1 MPDDIVEEVTE
12 QTPAEVVPEEP
23 TATPEEA
30 GEQDA
35 MEAFGDEEAEPDK
48 EPEVAKE
55 PAEEEEEPEKE
66 PEKEPEEPAEEIDE
80 DTARGKELLEAEE
93 KASAERKAPETP
105 ETPEAPA
112 KVPYTPDDIKV
123 FNQFA
128 DMSLLPDEVIDIDG
142 VDVNV
147 KSYLE
152 EFPEARVVSGIV
164 AKGIVDRLIENNVLV
179 SAKSLTNLRQELA
192 NERYRDK
199 VDLSLNTDSQKIW
212 NDKKFQDWR
221 EKAPKEV
228 QALFRSPDPGDAARG
243 FKRFLNS
250 AGLEK
255 AGKKVAELDGKR
267 AEAKK
272 NADAIYKTTVRN
284 TKVPKPSKAGD
295 TGIEDAMDE
304 FNRDDD

>member
-1 MPDDIVEEVTE
+1 MPDDIVAEVTE
-12 QTPAEVVPEEP
+12 QPITEEPAAEVQPEV
-23 TATPEEA
+23 TEEET

-35 MEAFGDEEAEPDK
+35 MEAFGDEEAEPETKEDDK
-48 EPEVAKE
+48 ES
-55 PAEEEEEPEKE
+55 EPEK
-66 PEKEPEEPAEEIDE
+66 PVEEPVEDEPDE

-93 KASAERKAPETP
+93 KAEAERKPPESVVQP
-105 ETPEAPA
+105 PPPA
-112 KVPYTPDDIKV
+112 KKVPYTPDDIKV
-123 FNQFA
+123 FNQFG
-128 DMSLLPDEVIDIDG
+128 DLSLLPEDVVEIDG

-179 SAKSLTNLRQELA
+179 SAQSLVTLRQELA

-199 VDLSLNTDSQKIW
+199 VDLNLNTDSQKIW
-212 NDKKFQDWR
+212 NDKKFQDWK

-228 QALFRSPDPGDAARG
+228 QALFRSPDPSDAARG

-255 AGKKVAELDGKR
+255 AGKKVADLDGKR

-272 NADAIYKTTVRN
+272 AADAIYKTTVRSS
-284 TKVPKPSKAGD
+284 KVPKPSKAGD
-295 TGIEDAMDE
+295 SGIEDALDE
-304 FNRDDD
+304 FNRDD

>member
-1 MPDDIVEEVTE
+1 MPDDIVAEVTE

-66 PEKEPEEPAEEIDE
+66 PEKEPEEPAEELDE

-93 KASAERKAPETP
+93 KAEAERKPPESVVQP
-105 ETPEAPA
+105 PPPA
-112 KVPYTPDDIKV
+112 KKVPYTPDDIKV
-123 FNQFA
+123 FNQFG
-128 DMSLLPDEVIDIDG
+128 DLSLLPEDVVEIDG

-179 SAKSLTNLRQELA
+179 SAQSLVTLRQELA

-199 VDLSLNTDSQKIW
+199 VDLNLNTDSQKIW
-212 NDKKFQDWR
+212 NDKKFQDWK

-228 QALFRSPDPGDAARG
+228 QALFRSPDPSDAARG

-255 AGKKVAELDGKR
+255 AGKKVADLDGKR

-272 NADAIYKTTVRN
+272 AADAIYKTTVRSS
-284 TKVPKPSKAGD
+284 KVPKPSKAGD
-295 TGIEDAMDE
+295 SGIEDALDE
-304 FNRDDD
+304 FNRDD